1 MGGTLSSN
9 HSYTPVMET
18 AMTHTAVAYQMED
31 RLQREFDELVYRYYQ
46 QAYNTA
52 YRLTGNAADAED
64 LVQEAFLRAYRFF
77 DRYDRSMPFMN
88 WFARILTNL
97 YIDEYRRRG
106 RLRTVSIDETFST
119 DEGEEGTAI
128 DLPDLTP
135 GPMEQVLSKEYV
147 EAIHEGLQHLSPEFR
162 VAVVLADME
171 GHSYEEIAEIM
182 NTSIGTVRSRI
193 HRGRKQLRDYLK
205 KRHPNLFER
214 GELK

>member
-1 MGGTLSSN
+1 MI
-9 HSYTPVMET
+9 
-18 AMTHTAVAYQMED
+18 HTAVAYRMED
-31 RLQREFDELVYRYYQ
+31 HLQREFDELVYRHYQ

-88 WFARILTNL
+88 WFSRILTNL

-119 DEGEEGTAI
+119 EDGEEGTTL
-128 DLPDLTP
+128 DLPDTQPNPL
-135 GPMEQVLSKEYV
+135 ELALNNEYI
-147 EAIHEGLQHLSPEFR
+147 EAIHEGLQHLPPEFR
-162 VAVVLADME
+162 IAVVLADME

-182 NTSIGTVRSRI
+182 ETSIGTVRSRI
-193 HRGRKQLRDYLK
+193 HRGRKQLRDYIK

-214 GELK
+214 GDLK

>member
-1 MGGTLSSN
+1 
-9 HSYTPVMET
+9 MET
-18 AMTHTAVAYQMED
+18 AMTHTAVAYRMED

-88 WFARILTNL
+88 WFNRILTNL

-106 RLRTVSIDETFST
+106 RLRTVSIDETFSAE
-119 DEGEEGTAI
+119 DGEEGTTL
-128 DLPDLTP
+128 DLPDTEPNPL
-135 GPMEQVLSKEYV
+135 ELALSKEYI
-147 EAIHEGLQHLSPEFR
+147 EAIHEGLQYLSPEFR
-162 VAVVLADME
+162 AAVVLADME

-182 NTSIGTVRSRI
+182 ETSIGTVRSRI
-193 HRGRKQLRDYLK
+193 HRGRKQLRDQIK

-214 GELK
+214 GDLK

>member
-1 MGGTLSSN
+1 
-9 HSYTPVMET
+9 MET
-18 AMTHTAVAYQMED
+18 AMTHTAVAHQMED
-31 RLQREFDELVYRYYQ
+31 RLQREFDELVYRHYQ
-46 QAYNTA
+46 QAYNIA

-88 WFARILTNL
+88 WFNRILTNL

-106 RLRTVSIDETFST
+106 RLRTVSIDETFSSAE
-119 DEGEEGTAI
+119 DSEEGAAM
-128 DLPDLTP
+128 DLPDLAP
-135 GPMEQVLSKEYV
+135 NPLELALNKEYI
-147 EAIHEGLQHLSPEFR
+147 EAIHEGLQRLSPEFR
-162 VAVVLADME
+162 VAVVLADIE

-193 HRGRKQLRDYLK
+193 HRGRKQLRDQIK

-214 GELK
+214 GDMK

>member
-1 MGGTLSSN
+1 
-9 HSYTPVMET
+9 MET
-18 AMTHTAVAYQMED
+18 AMTHTAVASHMDD
-31 RLQREFDELVYRYYQ
+31 RLQREFDELVHRYYQ
-46 QAYNTA
+46 QAYNIA
-52 YRLTGNAADAED
+52 YRLTGNVADAED

-88 WFARILTNL
+88 WFNRILTNL

-106 RLRTVSIDETFST
+106 RLRTVSIDEAFST
-119 DEGEEGTAI
+119 EDGEEGTPL

-135 GPMEQVLSKEYV
+135 NPLEVALSKEYI
-147 EAIHEGLQHLSPEFR
+147 EAIHEGLQQLSPEFR

-193 HRGRKQLRDYLK
+193 HRGRKQLRDQIK

-214 GELK
+214 GDLK

>member
-1 MGGTLSSN
+1 
-9 HSYTPVMET
+9 
-18 AMTHTAVAYQMED
+18 MTHTAVAYHMEE
-31 RLQREFDELVYRYYQ
+31 RLQREFDELVHKHYQ

-88 WFARILTNL
+88 WFTRILTNL

-106 RLRTVSIDETFST
+106 RLRTISIDETFST
-119 DEGEEGTAI
+119 DDGEEGMAI
-128 DLPDLTP
+128 EPPDLTP
-135 GPMEQVLSKEYV
+135 SPMEQVLNKEYI
-147 EAIHEGLQHLSPEFR
+147 EAIHEGLRQLSPEFR
-162 VAVVLADME
+162 IAVVLADME

-193 HRGRKQLRDYLK
+193 HRGRKQLRDHIK

>member
-1 MGGTLSSN
+1 
-9 HSYTPVMET
+9 MET
-18 AMTHTAVAYQMED
+18 AMTRTAVAYSMDE

-46 QAYNTA
+46 QAYNIA

-88 WFARILTNL
+88 WFNRILTNL

-106 RLRTVSIDETFST
+106 RLRTVSIDEVYSNEDG
-119 DEGEEGTAI
+119 DEGTTMDI
-128 DLPDLTP
+128 PDSAPDPL
-135 GPMEQVLSKEYV
+135 ERALSNEYR
-147 EAIHEGLQHLSPEFR
+147 EAIHEALQHLSPEFR

-171 GHSYEEIAEIM
+171 GYSYEEIAEITK
-182 NTSIGTVRSRI
+182 TSIGTVRSRI
-193 HRGRKQLRDYLK
+193 HRGRKQLRDQIK

-214 GELK
+214 GDLK

>member
-1 MGGTLSSN
+1 
-9 HSYTPVMET
+9 MET
-18 AMTHTAVAYQMED
+18 AMTHTAVAYSMDE

-46 QAYNTA
+46 QAYNIA

-88 WFARILTNL
+88 WFNRILTNL

-106 RLRTVSIDETFST
+106 RLRTVSIDEVYSNEDG
-119 DEGEEGTAI
+119 DEGTTMDI
-128 DLPDLTP
+128 PDSAPDPL
-135 GPMEQVLSKEYV
+135 ERALSNEYR
-147 EAIHEGLQHLSPEFR
+147 EAIHEALQHLSPEFR

-171 GHSYEEIAEIM
+171 GYSYEEIAEITK
-182 NTSIGTVRSRI
+182 TSIGTVRSRI
-193 HRGRKQLRDYLK
+193 HRGRKQLRDQIK

-214 GELK
+214 GDLK

>member
-1 MGGTLSSN
+1 
-9 HSYTPVMET
+9 
-18 AMTHTAVAYQMED
+18 MTHTAVAYRMED
-31 RLQREFDELVYRYYQ
+31 RLQREFDELVYRHYQ

-64 LVQEAFLRAYRFF
+64 LVQEAFVRAYRFF

-88 WFARILTNL
+88 WFNRILTNL

-119 DEGEEGTAI
+119 EDGEEGTTLDI
-128 DLPDLTP
+128 PDTQPNPL
-135 GPMEQVLSKEYV
+135 ELALNNEYL
-147 EAIHEGLQHLSPEFR
+147 EAIHEGLQHLPPEFR
-162 VAVVLADME
+162 AAVVLADME

-182 NTSIGTVRSRI
+182 ETSIGTVRSRI
-193 HRGRKQLRDYLK
+193 HRGRKQLRDYIK

-214 GELK
+214 GDLK

>member
-1 MGGTLSSN
+1 MGGTLSPA

-18 AMTHTAVAYQMED
+18 AMTHTAVAYRMED
-31 RLQREFDELVYRYYQ
+31 RLQREFDELVYRHYQ

-64 LVQEAFLRAYRFF
+64 LVQEAFVRAYRFF

-88 WFARILTNL
+88 WFSRILTNL

-106 RLRTVSIDETFST
+106 RLRTVSIDETFSAE
-119 DEGEEGTAI
+119 DGEEGTTL
-128 DLPDLTP
+128 DLPDTQPNPL
-135 GPMEQVLSKEYV
+135 ELALNNEYL

-162 VAVVLADME
+162 AAVVLADME
-171 GHSYEEIAEIM
+171 GYSYEEIAEAM
-182 NTSIGTVRSRI
+182 QTSIGTVRSRI
-193 HRGRKQLRDYLK
+193 HRGRKQLRDYIK

-214 GELK
+214 GDLK

>member
-1 MGGTLSSN
+1 
-9 HSYTPVMET
+9 
-18 AMTHTAVAYQMED
+18 MTHAAVVRSMDE
-31 RLQREFDELVYRYYQ
+31 RLQQEFNELVERYYQ
-46 QAYNTA
+46 QAYNIA

-88 WFARILTNL
+88 WFNRILTNL

-106 RLRTVSIDETFST
+106 RLRTVSIDETFTSE
-119 DEGEEGTAI
+119 DGEESATF
-128 DLPDLTP
+128 DLPDFTP
-135 GPMEQVLSKEYV
+135 SPMEQVLSKEYS
-147 EAIHEGLQHLSPEFR
+147 EAIHEGLQQLSPEFR
-162 VAVVLADME
+162 VAVVLADIE

-193 HRGRKQLRDYLK
+193 HRGRKQLRDYIR

>member
-1 MGGTLSSN
+1 
-9 HSYTPVMET
+9 MES
-18 AMTHTAVAYQMED
+18 AMTRTAVAFSMED

-46 QAYNTA
+46 QAYNIA
-52 YRLTGNAADAED
+52 FRLTGNHADAED

-77 DRYDRSMPFMN
+77 ERYDRSMPFMN
-88 WFARILTNL
+88 WFTRILTNL
-97 YIDEYRRRG
+97 YIDDYRRRG
-106 RLRTVSIDETFST
+106 RLRFVSIDEAFNTE
-119 DEGEEGTAI
+119 DGEEGTAL
-128 DLPDLTP
+128 DLPDATP
-135 GPMEQVLSKEYV
+135 GPMEQVLQKEYE
-147 EAIHEGLQHLSPEFR
+147 EAIQEGLERLPLDFR
-162 VAVVLADME
+162 IAVVLADME

>member
-1 MGGTLSSN
+1 
-9 HSYTPVMET
+9 
-18 AMTHTAVAYQMED
+18 MTHTAVAYHMEE
-31 RLQREFDELVYRYYQ
+31 RLQREFDELVHKHYQ

-88 WFARILTNL
+88 WFTRILTNL

-106 RLRTVSIDETFST
+106 RLRTISIDETFST
-119 DEGEEGTAI
+119 DEGEEGMAI
-128 DLPDLTP
+128 EPPDLTP
-135 GPMEQVLSKEYV
+135 SPMEQVLNKEYI
-147 EAIHEGLQHLSPEFR
+147 EAIHEGLQQLSPEFR
-162 VAVVLADME
+162 IAVVLADME

-193 HRGRKQLRDYLK
+193 HRGRKQLRDHIK

>member
-1 MGGTLSSN
+1 
-9 HSYTPVMET
+9 
-18 AMTHTAVAYQMED
+18 MTHTAVASSMD
-31 RLQREFDELVYRYYQ
+31 NRLQQEFEELVERHYQ
-46 QAYNTA
+46 QAYNLA

-88 WFARILTNL
+88 WFNRILTNL

-106 RLRTVSIDETFST
+106 RLRTVSIDETFT
-119 DEGEEGTAI
+119 AEDGEEGTTF
-128 DLPDLTP
+128 DLPDLSP
-135 GPMEQVLSKEYV
+135 GPMEEVLSKEYT
-147 EAIHEGLQHLSPEFR
+147 EAIQEGLQQLSPEFR
-162 VAVVLADME
+162 IAVVLADIE

-193 HRGRKQLRDYLK
+193 HRGRKQLRDHIQ